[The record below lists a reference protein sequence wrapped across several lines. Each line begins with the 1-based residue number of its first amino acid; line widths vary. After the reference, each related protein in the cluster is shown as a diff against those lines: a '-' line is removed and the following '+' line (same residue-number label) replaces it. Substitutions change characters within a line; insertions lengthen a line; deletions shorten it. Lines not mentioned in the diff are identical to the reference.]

1 MFLAPSTSPQTS
13 SRASFEQ
20 HVQRGFTLIEIM
32 VVVVIIGVLAA
43 LVAPSIL
50 GRTDEARQTAA
61 RADISTIMTALK
73 LYRTDNMRY
82 PTSDQGLQAL
92 VARPTTEPVPTKWS
106 RPYLD
111 NAKLPKDPWGN
122 PYVYVFPGV
131 YGEVDILSYGADGKP
146 GGEGA
151 DADIGSWQ

>member
-1 MFLAPSTSPQTS
+1 MVAARRAAPPLAI
-13 SRASFEQ
+13 RARL
-20 HVQRGFTLIEIM
+20 QRGFTLIEIM

-43 LVAPSIL
+43 LVAPSIM

-61 RADISTIMTALK
+61 RADINTLMTALK

-82 PTSDQGLQAL
+82 PTAEQGLAAL
-92 VARPTTEPVPTKWS
+92 VARPSTEPVPTKWS

-111 NAKLPKDPWGN
+111 NGKLPVDPWGN
-122 PYVYVFPGV
+122 PYVYIYPGIH
-131 YGEVDILSYGADGKP
+131 GEVDVMSYGGDGKP